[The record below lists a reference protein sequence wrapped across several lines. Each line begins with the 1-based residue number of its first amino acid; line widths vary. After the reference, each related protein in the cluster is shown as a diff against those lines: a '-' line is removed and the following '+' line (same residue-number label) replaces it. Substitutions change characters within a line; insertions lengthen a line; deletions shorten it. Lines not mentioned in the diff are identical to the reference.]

1 MYMYS
6 VHVYT
11 YNAQTETPNL
21 YCTTESGRKHWKSFT
36 YCHSKLTLISCSPTS
51 VGKL

>member
-11 YNAQTETPNL
+11 YNSQTETPNL
-21 YCTTESGRKHWKSFT
+21 YYRKWKEALEIV
-36 YCHSKLTLISCSPTS
+36 HVLP
-51 VGKL
+51 